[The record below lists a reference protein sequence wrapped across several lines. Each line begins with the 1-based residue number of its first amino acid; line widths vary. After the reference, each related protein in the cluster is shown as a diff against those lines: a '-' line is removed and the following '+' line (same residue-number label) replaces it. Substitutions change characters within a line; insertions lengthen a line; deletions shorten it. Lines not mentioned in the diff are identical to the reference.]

1 MVLPFSDPS
10 PPGGEP
16 GDAPAPER
24 LKLSIPVAEAGPL
37 VPVAAAVEVSSEP
50 PAAGSAPAPGAGL
63 PYPLVREL
71 LRQISAFQ
79 LSSLRDV
86 VPVLQVLALAVV
98 AVLVLRITGATLSA
112 IDEIPLVGGLL
123 ELVGVVSVLG
133 FLARHALRQ
142 RNRAE
147 LLVRIRKLRKQLLG

>member
-1 MVLPFSDPS
+1 
-10 PPGGEP
+10 
-16 GDAPAPER
+16 
-24 LKLSIPVAEAGPL
+24 
-37 VPVAAAVEVSSEP
+37 
-50 PAAGSAPAPGAGL
+50 
-63 PYPLVREL
+63 VREL
-71 LRQISAFQ
+71 LRQISALQ

>member
-10 PPGGEP
+10 PAGGLPGA
-16 GDAPAPER
+16 APAPER
-24 LKLSIPVAEAGPL
+24 LNLSIPIAEAGPL
-37 VPVAAAVEVSSEP
+37 VPVAAAQDVPSEP
-50 PAAGSAPAPGAGL
+50 PSAGSAPASGAGL
-63 PYPLVREL
+63 PYPVVREL
-71 LRQISAFQ
+71 LRQISALQ

-86 VPVLQVLALAVV
+86 LPVLQVLALAVV

-112 IDEIPLVGGLL
+112 INEIPLVGGLL

-147 LLVRIRKLRKQLLG
+147 LLVRIRKLRRDLLG

>member
-1 MVLPFSDPS
+1 V
-10 PPGGEP
+10 
-16 GDAPAPER
+16 
-24 LKLSIPVAEAGPL
+24 
-37 VPVAAAVEVSSEP
+37 
-50 PAAGSAPAPGAGL
+50 
-63 PYPLVREL
+63 VREI
-71 LRQISAFQ
+71 LRQISALQ
-79 LSSLRDV
+79 LSSLREV

>member
-1 MVLPFSDPS
+1 M
-10 PPGGEP
+10 
-16 GDAPAPER
+16 
-24 LKLSIPVAEAGPL
+24 
-37 VPVAAAVEVSSEP
+37 
-50 PAAGSAPAPGAGL
+50 
-63 PYPLVREL
+63 VREI
-71 LRQISAFQ
+71 LRQISALQ
-79 LSSLRDV
+79 LSSLREV